1 MADTPQYFDL
11 VTMGRIGVD
20 LYPLQTGVP
29 LSQVETFG
37 KFLGGS
43 AANVAVAAARL
54 GRSAAVITRTGDD
67 PFGTYLHEALKDFGV
82 DDRWVTPVA
91 AYPTPVT
98 FCEIFPPD
106 DFPLYFYR
114 RPKAPDLEIHPHELD
129 LPAIRAAGIFWV
141 TGTGLSEEPSR
152 TATLAALQAR
162 AKAGTTV
169 FDLDWRPMF
178 WKDPDQARP
187 YYREALRHATV
198 AVGNLDE
205 CEVAT
210 GVREPEACA
219 EALLA
224 AGVELAVVK
233 QGPRGCWPC
242 TGTAAGPR
250 CPRCR
255 SRWSTASA
263 PATPSAVRS
272 ATVCSPAGT
281 WSGPCATPTRPA
293 PSSPRASP
301 ARPPCRPRRRSPASS
316 RGTRRAGRPSPE
328 RSPSLKLSI
337 PELTTVRA
345 RHPEAVAEAAAR
357 RARRPLIG
365 DSGRLMIVAADHP
378 ARGALGIG
386 DRRLA
391 MADRA
396 DLLERLCVAL
406 SRPGV
411 DGVLATADI
420 LEDLLLLGA
429 LENKVVMGS
438 MNRGGLA
445 GASFEMD
452 DRFTGHRAEDI
463 QRLGFDAGKLLVRID
478 YDDPGS
484 LATLEASARAVD
496 AMAARRLPV
505 FVEPFISRRVDGRVR
520 NDLSAEAVTRSIA
533 IASGLG
539 GTSAYTWLKLPV
551 TEHVDDMEAVLR
563 TSTLPVVLLGGEVG
577 DQEAAYER
585 WGKALRLPTV
595 QGMVV
600 GRSLLYPAE
609 GSVETAVDTA
619 VGLL

>member
-1 MADTPQYFDL
+1 M
-11 VTMGRIGVD
+11 
-20 LYPLQTGVP
+20 
-29 LSQVETFG
+29 
-37 KFLGGS
+37 
-43 AANVAVAAARL
+43 
-54 GRSAAVITRTGDD
+54 
-67 PFGTYLHEALKDFGV
+67 
-82 DDRWVTPVA
+82 
-91 AYPTPVT
+91 
-98 FCEIFPPD
+98 
-106 DFPLYFYR
+106 
-114 RPKAPDLEIHPHELD
+114 
-129 LPAIRAAGIFWV
+129 
-141 TGTGLSEEPSR
+141 
-152 TATLAALQAR
+152 
-162 AKAGTTV
+162 
-169 FDLDWRPMF
+169 
-178 WKDPDQARP
+178 
-187 YYREALRHATV
+187 
-198 AVGNLDE
+198 
-205 CEVAT
+205 
-210 GVREPEACA
+210 
-219 EALLA
+219 
-224 AGVELAVVK
+224 
-233 QGPRGCWPC
+233 
-242 TGTAAGPR
+242 
-250 CPRCR
+250 
-255 SRWSTASA
+255 
-263 PATPSAVRS
+263 
-272 ATVCSPAGT
+272 
-281 WSGPCATPTRPA
+281 
-293 PSSPRASP
+293 
-301 ARPPCRPRRRSPASS
+301 
-316 RGTRRAGRPSPE
+316 
-328 RSPSLKLSI
+328 KLSI

-357 RARRPLIG
+357 RTRRPLLG

-463 QRLGFDAGKLLVRID
+463 ERLGFDAGKLLVRID

-484 LATLEASARAVD
+484 LATLEASARTVD

-551 TEHVDDMEAVLR
+551 TENVDDMDEVLR